1 MKKKIALG
9 LILLLAVGSL
19 FGYLHT
25 RKSKKINFMT
35 SFLEKRETKWLTFNS
50 TLREFL
56 DADYPQQHFVCR
68 MLAELNFTHE
78 GRRYD
83 EWAWWYYLTSLNEL
97 AKDDV
102 YGKATIEEILYWT
115 VVASEKSRQR
125 NTWKGRRSI
134 AADQGYN
141 QSFSNPIHGSY

>member
-1 MKKKIALG
+1 MKKKLALA

-19 FGYLHT
+19 FEYLHT
-25 RKSKKINFMT
+25 KKSKKINLMT
-35 SFLEKRETKWLTFNS
+35 LFLEKRETKWLTFNS

-56 DADYPQQHFVCR
+56 AADCAQQQFVCR

-78 GRRYD
+78 GRIYD

-115 VVASEKSRQR
+115 VAASDKSLQR
-125 NTWKGRRSI
+125 NTQKGRRSI
-134 AADQGYN
+134 TGDQGDN
-141 QSFSNPIHGSY
+141 RSFSNLMHGFY